1 MKYNQMNNKNSSMVM
16 GTGILENSLNSKKN
30 LVIKGLFIHANTKL
44 FMLVALTTMFIK
56 EKELYKIF
64 LHLKH

>member
-1 MKYNQMNNKNSSMVM
+1 MKCNQMNNKNSFMAM
-16 GTGILENSLNSKKN
+16 GTGILENSLPSKKN
-30 LVIKGLFIHANTKL
+30 VVLKGLFIHANTRL
-44 FMLVALTTMFIK
+44 FMLVALITMFIK